1 MSCLDV
7 NWICSNEKLR
17 IHLVL
22 VTVLPKA
29 LGQAGLITLLHDVN
43 TPSGALA
50 DGLRVYKMSAL
61 PAVS

>member
-1 MSCLDV
+1 MKNC
-7 NWICSNEKLR
+7 R